1 MLFFIKNQK
10 IVHLF
15 YLFIVK
21 NFYFQFFY
29 SHTAVFVDRN
39 VSVPAPSCSPCLA
52 KFLVNDTDKAV
63 LDYKNTDWP
72 TQLSPSSAIQQ
83 GFSVPK
89 FSHHQAPPKPHL
101 PNHFAAQNSPPHSF
115 ETRSKAGGSCLP
127 ASATIYVRHV
137 ASK

>member
-1 MLFFIKNQK
+1 
-10 IVHLF
+10 
-15 YLFIVK
+15 
-21 NFYFQFFY
+21 
-29 SHTAVFVDRN
+29 VFVDRN

-89 FSHHQAPPKPHL
+89 FSHHLIRLKRIPKLAVPVYLQVQQFMSAMWRRNDFRKQIESQVHCSTNTETKSNPRL
-101 PNHFAAQNSPPHSF
+101 ELKISF
-115 ETRSKAGGSCLP
+115 Q
-127 ASATIYVRHV
+127 
-137 ASK
+137 

>member
-1 MLFFIKNQK
+1 
-10 IVHLF
+10 
-15 YLFIVK
+15 
-21 NFYFQFFY
+21 
-29 SHTAVFVDRN
+29 VFVDRN

-89 FSHHQAPPKPHL
+89 FSHHQVPPKPHL

-115 ETRSKAGGSCLP
+115 ETRSNPVYLQVQQFM
-127 ASATIYVRHV
+127 SAMWRRNDFRKQIESQVHCSTSTETKSNPRLELKI
-137 ASK
+137 SFQ